1 MALWGNNDTKSVTG
15 TLSFTSGSTAVTGAG
30 TQFTTQL
37 VPGQRIVA
45 TGGQYQIASIES
57 ATALTLV
64 SNATATQATETV
76 TANEKPAYLDSADAS
91 ATFGV
96 DVAEAA
102 ATPTLTQSGWVL
114 QTTRSGGRAGRV
126 SFETLV
132 GMKTISGDAADDA
145 VLPDA

>member
-64 SNATATQATETV
+64 SNATR
-76 TANEKPAYLDSADAS
+76 N
-91 ATFGV
+91 
-96 DVAEAA
+96 
-102 ATPTLTQSGWVL
+102 ATPMLHL
-114 QTTRSGGRAGRV
+114 
-126 SFETLV
+126 EH
-132 GMKTISGDAADDA
+132 
-145 VLPDA
+145 